1 MAFDDV
7 LVRLGVFGRYQKRVY
22 LLLCLPA
29 ISCALHKLAGVFLLA
44 KANHRC
50 QLPCEETNASYQL
63 DNGVWN
69 TSYPWDYKAK
79 TWSSCYRLD
88 ANFTPGT
95 CMSGGG
101 NTSMP
106 CDGGWV
112 YDRSKYHSSVVTE
125 WNMVCDDAWLRA
137 TADSL
142 FMVGVLLGS
151 IIFGDLSDRF
161 GRRPIFFISLVLQVI
176 GGLGAA
182 VMPEKVGF
190 MLARMLIGATTS
202 GVFLVAY
209 VIAMEMVGPSK
220 RLVAGVVCQFFFT
233 TGYILTAAFAYFI
246 KDWRHLQIALSLPG
260 ILFLCYWWFIP
271 ESARWLLTKGHKE
284 EAKELLQRVAKE
296 NNVTITDDL
305 LDELLESEVATAN
318 EEDSTPK
325 PSILDLMR
333 HRNLRR
339 KSMLIFFNWFVN
351 SGTYYGLSW
360 NTSNLGGNDYINF
373 FISGAVEIPAY
384 SFLLLTLNR
393 WGRKTILC
401 GCMLL
406 GGISLLLTIAVP
418 SNTVWLLITLAM
430 VGKLAITAS
439 YGTIYVFTAEQF
451 PTVIRNVA
459 LGSAS
464 TCARVGGILAPYA
477 NILADYWTPLPLII
491 FGALAFT
498 GGLLSLLLP
507 ETLDKKL
514 PDTIE
519 EGEKF
524 GLGHDNPIEL
534 QEDIVENGI
543 SEKENAMKPSPQKQ

>member
-63 DNGVWN
+63 DNSVWN

-182 VMPEKVGF
+182 VMPEKIGF

-209 VIAMEMVGPSK
+209 LWKWWVLANGLWQVLYASSFSLLVTSLQQRLHTSSKTGATYKLHYRCQEFYFFVIG
-220 RLVAGVVCQFFFT
+220 
-233 TGYILTAAFAYFI
+233 
-246 KDWRHLQIALSLPG
+246 
-260 ILFLCYWWFIP
+260 

-325 PSILDLMR
+325 PSLLDLMR

-339 KSMLIFFNWFVN
+339 KFVN

-418 SNTVWLLITLAM
+418 SNSVWLLITLAM

-451 PTVIRNVA
+451 PT
-459 LGSAS
+459 
-464 TCARVGGILAPYA
+464 
-477 NILADYWTPLPLII
+477 ADYWTPLPLII